1 MKDIHSHILYGIDD
15 GAKTLEESIE
25 ILKKASTRGVTDIIL
40 TPHYILDSIYTAN
53 ITEKKQRLKK
63 LNQKLKELNINI
75 NLYLG
80 NEVYIDS
87 SLSSKLRSI
96 STLNNSRYLLIELPL
111 NNKCLILEEVLYQLK
126 QKNLIPIIAHPER
139 YTSYNEDYSFFEN
152 LIKKGCLLQGNIG
165 SIYGDYGKKSQK
177 MIKELL
183 KRGMIHFLGSDI
195 HHSNSNIYNREIEKD
210 LFKIVKSKKVVEDL
224 LVNNTDKVINDIL
237 GVNVVNESEAL
248 ELENSITISKKLYF
262 GVKRMVDIF
271 FALIGII
278 FLLPITIIV
287 KLMYLIT
294 KDTNSIFYTQK
305 RVGKNGKL
313 IYIYKFR
320 SMVPNADEELKK
332 LLKKKKYKKE
342 WEANQKLENDPR
354 ITKIGK
360 ILRKTS
366 LDEMPQFINV
376 LKGDMSFI
384 GPRPLVVGELD
395 SHNGNHEIYESVRP
409 GITGW
414 WAANGRSDIDYE
426 ERLDLEYFYAQNCS
440 LLLDIKCFFKT
451 IAVVFLKKGAK

>member
-15 GAKTLEESIE
+15 GAKSLEESIE

-53 ITEKKQRLKK
+53 ITEKKQRLKELK
-63 LNQKLKELNINI
+63 QKLKELNINI

-126 QKNLIPIIAHPER
+126 QI
-139 YTSYNEDYSFFEN
+139 
-152 LIKKGCLLQGNIG
+152 
-165 SIYGDYGKKSQK
+165 
-177 MIKELL
+177 
-183 KRGMIHFLGSDI
+183 LGSDI
-195 HHSNSNIYNREIEKD
+195 HHSSSNIYNREIEKD
-210 LFKIVKSKKVVEDL
+210 LFKIVKNKKIVEDL

-305 RVGKNGKL
+305 RVGRNGKL

-426 ERLDLEYFYAQNCS
+426 ERLNLEYFYAQNCS

-451 IAVVFLKKGAK
+451 IAVVVMKKGVK

>member
-1 MKDIHSHILYGIDD
+1 MKDIHNHLIFGIDD
-15 GAKTLEESIE
+15 GSESIE
-25 ILKKASTRGVTDIIL
+25 TSIKILNEMSNRGVTEIVL

-139 YTSYNEDYSFFEN
+139 YTSYDEDYSFFEN

-183 KRGMIHFLGSDI
+183 KRGMIHFIGSDI
-195 HHSNSNIYNREIEKD
+195 HHSSSNIYSREIEKD

-248 ELENSITISKKLYF
+248 ELENSITVSKKLYF
-262 GVKRMVDIF
+262 GVK
-271 FALIGII
+271 
-278 FLLPITIIV
+278 
-287 KLMYLIT
+287 
-294 KDTNSIFYTQK
+294 
-305 RVGKNGKL
+305 
-313 IYIYKFR
+313 
-320 SMVPNADEELKK
+320 
-332 LLKKKKYKKE
+332 
-342 WEANQKLENDPR
+342 
-354 ITKIGK
+354 
-360 ILRKTS
+360 
-366 LDEMPQFINV
+366 
-376 LKGDMSFI
+376 
-384 GPRPLVVGELD
+384 
-395 SHNGNHEIYESVRP
+395 
-409 GITGW
+409 
-414 WAANGRSDIDYE
+414 
-426 ERLDLEYFYAQNCS
+426 
-440 LLLDIKCFFKT
+440 
-451 IAVVFLKKGAK
+451 

>member
-15 GAKTLEESIE
+15 GAKSLEESIE

-53 ITEKKQRLKK
+53 ITEKKQRLKELK
-63 LNQKLKELNINI
+63 QKLKELNINI

-126 QKNLIPIIAHPER
+126 QI
-139 YTSYNEDYSFFEN
+139 
-152 LIKKGCLLQGNIG
+152 
-165 SIYGDYGKKSQK
+165 
-177 MIKELL
+177 
-183 KRGMIHFLGSDI
+183 LGSDI
-195 HHSNSNIYNREIEKD
+195 HHSSSNIYNREIEKD
-210 LFKIVKSKKVVEDL
+210 LFKIVKNKKIVEDL

-305 RVGKNGKL
+305 RVGRNGKL

-332 LLKKKKYKKE
+332 LLKKKKYRKE

-426 ERLDLEYFYAQNCS
+426 ERLNLEYFYAQNCS

-451 IAVVFLKKGAK
+451 IAVVVMKKGVK